1 MALWFGLVCATALL
15 AYARSFGTPFQF
27 DDYNV
32 VVGNAALRLSSRHA
46 FLAFGRTR
54 LVPFATLALNYAVGG
69 ENPFGYHVVNFAVH
83 LAATFAVFRLAL
95 ALCRTPRLR
104 GTRLAAEPLPFAVAA
119 AFLFAVHPIQIQA
132 VTYVVQRMTAM
143 AALFYVGSVLLYVRA
158 RNAQLGLDTGRP
170 GLAYAGAAGF
180 ALAAFFSKEN
190 TASLPLAIL
199 LTEWVF
205 YPGTRPARAALR
217 LLPFVALVL
226 VIPVTWKLFGT
237 RPGPAPDPTRPLSRQ
252 AADLVSL
259 LFFRASPRGQVTPL
273 EYLLTQCLVIPRY
286 LRMVVLPWGFNI
298 DHDVA
303 AVTDIGGAVLAGAAF
318 LIGLLALGLY
328 AVRRWPVVGF
338 GVLWVFVALSVE
350 SSLLPIRDPM
360 VEHRMYLP
368 MAGVALA
375 GGYVFAVALWRRRV
389 AALAAATA
397 VVLVLA
403 ALTFARNEVWRNPLA
418 LWQDALAK
426 SPGKARVLGNVG
438 AALHLE
444 GRWKEAIPLYCKA
457 LALDPNDK
465 RLKANLEIVAEELME
480 EESDDGEPIEAVM
493 GPDGSLQLRPPD
505 PCAAH

>member
-259 LFFRASPRGQVTPL
+259 LFFRASPRGQVTPV

-303 AVTDIGGAVLAGAAF
+303 AVTGIGGAVLAGAAF
-318 LIGLLALGLY
+318 LIGLLAFGLY

-375 GGYVFAVALWRRRV
+375 GGYVFAVASVAPAGRGARRCNRGGARPRRSDLRAQRSV
-389 AALAAATA
+389 AQPSFALAGRAGEVAGQGARLGPTSAPRFISRAAGKRR
-397 VVLVLA
+397 
-403 ALTFARNEVWRNPLA
+403 FRSIARRWRWIRTTSA
-418 LWQDALAK
+418 
-426 SPGKARVLGNVG
+426 SR
-438 AALHLE
+438 
-444 GRWKEAIPLYCKA
+444 RIS
-457 LALDPNDK
+457 
-465 RLKANLEIVAEELME
+465 R
-480 EESDDGEPIEAVM
+480 
-493 GPDGSLQLRPPD
+493 SLRRS
-505 PCAAH
+505 